1 MRARRLLCSAI
12 LAAGCAPVDAGPA
25 PIVIRD
31 SLGIRIVENDLT
43 RLTETCAVSAQPRV
57 TIGVAEG
64 EEAYE
69 LYRVFGAARL
79 SDGRIVLVNQGTQQ
93 IRFYDREGRFLS
105 AAGRAGEGPGEF
117 RNAFHLW
124 ILPGDTVAVG
134 NYRPWEF
141 LLFSPE
147 GNWLRTVRPT
157 PFYPNPPGV
166 AGLLRDGRA
175 VLSQD
180 GRGRQTD
187 SRFQDQE
194 LTVVVHGADG
204 GLHDTLGIFP
214 HGRRGQVDP
223 DPASVWLFP
232 LFESFTR
239 VAAGG
244 SRVVLGHGA
253 TSELAVHDMEG
264 GPQHEMYVRW
274 TVGDRTIGAEDIDA
288 ERRRLIEPYA
298 DMEPGRRRRL
308 VDPLVSEARP
318 VADRFPAFSAVRLG
332 RDGRIWVREYP
343 RPGDTER
350 QRWIVFASDGRFQ
363 CRATLPKIEELLEA
377 GADYVLGEGRGE
389 LDVERVLEYSLA
401 PPGAPPVR

>member
-1 MRARRLLCSAI
+1 MRARRLLCSAV
-12 LAAGCAPVDAGPA
+12 LAAGYAPADAGPA

-43 RLTETCAVSAQPRV
+43 CLIETCAVSAQPRV

-105 AAGRAGEGPGEF
+105 AAGRAGGGPGEF

-124 ILPGDTVAVG
+124 ILPGDTIAAG
-134 NYRPWEF
+134 NYRP
-141 LLFSPE
+141 
-147 GNWLRTVRPT
+147 
-157 PFYPNPPGV
+157 
-166 AGLLRDGRA
+166 GLP
-175 VLSQD
+175 
-180 GRGRQTD
+180 
-187 SRFQDQE
+187 
-194 LTVVVHGADG
+194 
-204 GLHDTLGIFP
+204 DTLGIFP

-232 LFESFTR
+232 LFESCTR

-253 TSELAVHDMEG
+253 TAELMVYDMEG
-264 GPQHEMYVRW
+264 APQREMLVRW
-274 TVGDRTIGAEDIDA
+274 TAGDRVIGAEDIGA
-288 ERRRLIEPYA
+288 ERC
-298 DMEPGRRRRL
+298 RL
-308 VDPLVSEARP
+308 VSD
-318 VADRFPAFSAVRLG
+318 
-332 RDGRIWVREYP
+332 DG
-343 RPGDTER
+343 
-350 QRWIVFASDGRFQ
+350 GRFQ
-363 CRATLPKIEELLEA
+363 CRVTLPNIEGLLEA
-377 GADYVLGEGRGE
+377 GAVHVLGEGGGE
-389 LDVERVLEYSLA
+389 LDVERVLEYSRA